1 MDFVNCLLTLLDAET
16 IINLQKKNHLQ
27 YAIPDTLNI
36 KLQFFFGSDSITRK
50 FHYPVK

>member
-16 IINLQKKNHLQ
+16 IINLQKKIHLQ

-36 KLQFFFGSDSITRK
+36 KLQFFSDQTVLHENSITQ
-50 FHYPVK
+50 